1 MNRSHVRRVALATT
15 ATLLLGAG
23 LAEAGGIERAVPS
36 TRVLFKDG
44 RYVEVSAAYASPDLS
59 GRGADLAAIGFPVQV
74 SGSTGDLLE
83 SYWNLGFAFK
93 TDLTDRI
100 SFAVIGDE
108 PWGADTKYGRGSFPA
123 GPFPPNFS
131 YDGTTA
137 NLDSFALSGIIAY
150 DVTPAV
156 MLYAGLRAQ
165 WMEAD
170 ASIPFV
176 GPTAGLPG
184 YTIDTDSDWGFGYL
198 IGGAYQLPE
207 MALRV
212 SLTYYSKIEHEFD
225 SREFSQFDTRTN
237 IETPQAVN
245 LEFQS
250 GVAENTL
257 VFGSIRWVD
266 WSDFAIVPPS
276 YQQATGRPLVD
287 YESDWWTYTLG
298 AGYRFNEAF
307 SGSVSVAYEPQ
318 TDDVLTTLG
327 PVDGRTTLALG
338 GTYTRGAVEFAGGLS
353 YSWLG
358 STENLLETDFSD
370 GDAFGLGLRVGYNF

>member
-59 GRGADLAAIGFPVQV
+59 GRGADLSAIGFPVQV

-266 WSDFAIVPPS
+266 WSDFSIVPPS

-307 SGSVSVAYEPQ
+307 SGSVSVAYEHPRRGRVRRRP
-318 TDDVLTTLG
+318 VLLVARLDREPARDRLLG
-327 PVDGRTTLALG
+327 RRRLRPRPPGRLQLLSPAP
-338 GTYTRGAVEFAGGLS
+338 AAGSRL
-353 YSWLG
+353 
-358 STENLLETDFSD
+358 
-370 GDAFGLGLRVGYNF
+370 